1 MIKKSEAATEG
12 VIFTNFT
19 GKRVLEYLFNKVANP
34 EACNFIK
41 KSFQHGVFL

>member
-12 VIFTNFT
+12 LILQISQENN
-19 GKRVLEYLFNKVANP
+19 VLEYLFNKVANL